1 MAELTPP
8 AKNMQTIYKKP
19 PTERGDRSAEVWGD
33 APFLHGWKKGGF
45 PMKRIYSILFV
56 LLLLCCSSCTVQEE
70 ETYGFETDCQYNYG
84 TGASGR
90 YYLAESED
98 GYYYRNKAFL
108 HYIDKETMTDTVLCN
123 KPNCLHDKTE
133 DADMQVLRNCNA
145 YVGNSFWEDI
155 FYYKDAIYTVLPY
168 AEVDEN
174 TLIRSFVLTQISLDG
189 TKRKSVWD
197 VTYKIDGKVDT
208 PMVSAFHRGK
218 LYFIVSGWNYG
229 NPTYLFCYD
238 MKTKKVEEIYQS
250 EWSFDRI
257 RIIED
262 SIYVYQWED
271 EGSSLVR
278 IDLETKESKVYENG
292 ASALP
297 IDGKIFLY
305 FLQGTTATD
314 PGENFYRV
322 MQEDGTLEE
331 YSLDAGP
338 MFKWIQTDGTH
349 LFITET
355 ARALDNAVKVY
366 DYATKEK
373 IATLPIPE
381 DMLGDYE
388 MVCTRDGKLMV
399 FSAMGYDFDD
409 YRFYYGNIA
418 DIATDNFQ
426 WHQVEKVN

>member
-1 MAELTPP
+1 M
-8 AKNMQTIYKKP
+8 
-19 PTERGDRSAEVWGD
+19 
-33 APFLHGWKKGGF
+33 
-45 PMKRIYSILFV
+45 
-56 LLLLCCSSCTVQEE
+56 
-70 ETYGFETDCQYNYG
+70 
-84 TGASGR
+84 
-90 YYLAESED
+90 
-98 GYYYRNKAFL
+98 
-108 HYIDKETMTDTVLCN
+108 
-123 KPNCLHDKTE
+123 
-133 DADMQVLRNCNA
+133 
-145 YVGNSFWEDI
+145 
-155 FYYKDAIYTVLPY
+155 
-168 AEVDEN
+168 
-174 TLIRSFVLTQISLDG
+174 
-189 TKRKSVWD
+189 
-197 VTYKIDGKVDT
+197 
-208 PMVSAFHRGK
+208 
-218 LYFIVSGWNYG
+218 
-229 NPTYLFCYD
+229 
-238 MKTKKVEEIYQS
+238 
-250 EWSFDRI
+250 
-257 RIIED
+257 
-262 SIYVYQWED
+262 
-271 EGSSLVR
+271 R